1 MPLVGRLAALWR
13 YPFKSM
19 LGEALARAA
28 VGPLGIYGDR
38 GWALREADGRDASA
52 KRHAALLSCSA
63 SYCAE
68 PDADRNPPVSIALPD
83 GRVLRSDHPTAAL
96 ALSQFLGR
104 PMTLDD
110 SPGAHFDDAPIHL
123 VTSASLAEMRR
134 RCPGAD
140 FDARRFRP
148 NLVVEG
154 APEGLPELS
163 WVGRRLRVGG
173 CEFSVRKPTKRCVM
187 TTLPQE
193 ELPKDARVLQA
204 VIDQSGA
211 VLGVYLDVTLPGE
224 LSLHDPVE
232 LL

>member
-1 MPLVGRLAALWR
+1 MPVLGRLGALWR

-19 LGEALARAA
+19 LGEALARAG

-38 GWALREADGRDASA
+38 GWALREANGKNGSA

-63 SYCAE
+63 AYTDE
-68 PDADRNPPVSIALPD
+68 PDADRNPPVSISLPD
-83 GRVLRSDHPTAAL
+83 GRVLRSDSPAAAA
-96 ALSQFLGR
+96 ALSQLLGR

-148 NLVVEG
+148 NLVIDG
-154 APEGLPELS
+154 APAGLPELA
-163 WVGRRLRVGG
+163 WRGQRLRVGG

-187 TTLPQE
+187 TTLAQE
-193 ELPKDARVLQA
+193 ELPQDARILQSIVDESDA
-204 VIDQSGA
+204 A
-211 VLGVYLDVTLPGE
+211 LGVYLDVTLPGE
-224 LSLHDPVE
+224 LALNDPVE
-232 LL
+232 LI